1 MTKQYKKLYS
11 FGCSFTE
18 GGGLNNQNF
27 HRYLRGENDYSKTPE
42 PVLSEHAEYALQNS
56 YPGYLSKILK
66 CDFENHG
73 TSCAGNE
80 FIINK
85 AYDTINGLENT
96 NDILVTIQTSILS
109 RMLLQ
114 MPMEKT
120 FMNINNL
127 NSIDGNVKT
136 FFKLYITDFFDY
148 EYASKKLVQQIDILP
163 SWFES
168 KNVDVLWLLYDM
180 DVKHVQLK
188 KHIVPFD
195 NLSLGN
201 YAFKNKLTITDLP
214 DFPYKDSHF
223 SPAGNKHIA
232 DVIHNHIVKT

>member
-27 HRYLRGENDYSKTPE
+27 DRYLTGRTDYTDYPE
-42 PVLSEHAEYALQNS
+42 AVLPEHAEYARQQS
-56 YPGYLSKILK
+56 YPGYLSRLLN

-85 AYDTINGLENT
+85 AYDTINSLENT
-96 NDILVTIQTSILS
+96 DNILVTIQTSILS

-114 MPMEKT
+114 MPMEKK
-120 FMNINNL
+120 FININNL
-127 NSIDGNVKT
+127 DSVDGNVKT
-136 FFKLYITDFFDY
+136 FFKLYITDFFDHA
-148 EYASKKLVQQIDILP
+148 YASKKLIQQVDILS

-168 KNVDVLWLLYDM
+168 KNIDVLWLLYDM
-180 DVKHVQLK
+180 DFKYVQSK
-188 KHIVPFD
+188 KQIVLFD

-214 DFPYKDSHF
+214 GFPYKDSHF
-223 SPAGNKHIA
+223 SPSGNKHIA
-232 DVIHNHIVKT
+232 DVIHNHIAKT

>member
-27 HRYLRGENDYSKTPE
+27 HRYLASRADYTDYPE
-42 PVLSEHAEYALQNS
+42 SVLPKHAEYARQHS
-56 YPGYLSKILK
+56 YPGYLSRLLN

-85 AYDTINGLENT
+85 AYDTINSLENT
-96 NDILVTIQTSILS
+96 DNILVTIQTSILS

-114 MPMEKT
+114 LPLEKKSV
-120 FMNINNL
+120 NINNL
-127 NSIDGNVKT
+127 HSIDGNIKT
-136 FFKLYITDFFDY
+136 FYKLYITDFFDSV
-148 EYASKKLVQQIDILP
+148 YANKKLIQQMSILT

-168 KNVDVLWLLYDM
+168 KKIDVLWLPYDM
-180 DVKHVQLK
+180 NFENICLTKE
-188 KHIVPFD
+188 IMTFD
-195 NLSLGN
+195 NSNLGN
-201 YAFKNKLTITDLP
+201 YTHKNGLTITDLP

-223 SPAGNKHIA
+223 SPSGNEHIA
-232 DVIHNHIVKT
+232 EKIYNYITKL